1 MGLDKD
7 VKDSDLEALL
17 AEAETA
23 LKPDY
28 KWRQG
33 QKIESKASEWILD
46 GLIHKG
52 YFHALYA
59 PAKLGKTTLVL
70 DFLFHLFSKQMQS
83 FLNLSLNSEKNW
95 QLYLIGPDMHVEL
108 WEKLLNSAGLLK
120 EDGMLSERV
129 QVVHPEALEDGLNQ
143 VDINGYAEEARK
155 AKARGEEPIFVFDCY
170 STMVANTKGMS
181 ASEVSDLYYR
191 PLRKLKN
198 AMSATGATTILLHHS
213 SKTSRSMGAVDAAAG
228 NSGFSRIPDILIKL
242 DWLKPHQDFD
252 KNADRRI
259 ILNATGRID
268 PVGLLI
274 ERNSESGH
282 FESVGEL
289 ADAKHRASMSE
300 AMSQL
305 KNDYSRALDIIG
317 GRDEVGAG
325 ITASELAVECNWSRF
340 KGRRVLKYLYER
352 GFVWYVDDT
361 PGGPGAGRPSAIYR
375 YWESKP
381 QNPHMWEEIAQTPD
395 KCTGHVRKNS
405 SDSSSSDVRA
415 GERERGVHLGGPP
428 KPIQGFGNL
437 APGARVDRK
446 IGDEWDTGWIV
457 KDSRGG
463 NHTIWKY
470 PNLNKFICNQRID
483 IEIRVSDDEEL

>member
-1 MGLDKD
+1 
-7 VKDSDLEALL
+7 
-17 AEAETA
+17 
-23 LKPDY
+23 
-28 KWRQG
+28 
-33 QKIESKASEWILD
+33 
-46 GLIHKG
+46 
-52 YFHALYA
+52 
-59 PAKLGKTTLVL
+59 
-70 DFLFHLFSKQMQS
+70 
-83 FLNLSLNSEKNW
+83 
-95 QLYLIGPDMHVEL
+95 
-108 WEKLLNSAGLLK
+108 
-120 EDGMLSERV
+120 
-129 QVVHPEALEDGLNQ
+129 LNQ
-143 VDINGYAEEARK
+143 VDINGYAEEARQ

-325 ITASELAVECNWSRF
+325 ITASELAVE
-340 KGRRVLKYLYER
+340 
-352 GFVWYVDDT
+352 
-361 PGGPGAGRPSAIYR
+361 
-375 YWESKP
+375 
-381 QNPHMWEEIAQTPD
+381 
-395 KCTGHVRKNS
+395 
-405 SDSSSSDVRA
+405 
-415 GERERGVHLGGPP
+415 
-428 KPIQGFGNL
+428 
-437 APGARVDRK
+437 
-446 IGDEWDTGWIV
+446 
-457 KDSRGG
+457 
-463 NHTIWKY
+463 
-470 PNLNKFICNQRID
+470 
-483 IEIRVSDDEEL
+483 